1 LQGAAG
7 TLFFWSYML
16 LVFMV
21 LLNFLLAII
30 VDAFGEVKE
39 GTREKVGR
47 GAAGWLR
54 CCLGWLRACLA
65 VGRWL
70 LAAAAR
76 AVLVCVATCVPGSPQ
91 VGLHT
96 ELARLAA
103 AKWRAL
109 MGRLGSG
116 HISDRRL
123 GLLLKSWAGEEGEGS
138 DAGGRAGAAERG
150 GQRTVK
156 VRAAAGFEATAVLN
170 GGPTMHA
177 AFLWGPAP

>member
-1 LQGAAG
+1 
-7 TLFFWSYML
+7 ML

-138 DAGGRAGAAERG
+138 ARSFAERPG
-150 GQRTVK
+150 PLRGSTSQSLQFGESFWCGLFG
-156 VRAAAGFEATAVLN
+156 VRA
-170 GGPTMHA
+170 
-177 AFLWGPAP
+177 